1 MMMSRKKNEYIRAGR
16 DQAAAIIEVESD
28 LEIDLDADLEV
39 DLDADLDSDD
49 AAADREDTG
58 VDAVL
63 GADAQML
70 RDGALTE
77 EEESFLIDLGA
88 SGKKNML
95 AHDLQEKKQKKKKRK
110 WFWKSFLLLVL
121 LLVSGFLYVG
131 LRRVNILVVGA
142 EHTRADTIM
151 LVSVRP
157 LLRTVDV
164 VSIPRDTY
172 HYTEGYDGLGQRK
185 INASY
190 GFTAENRIQNVVNSV
205 QELLGV
211 KVHFYVEIQYED
223 VERFVDYLG
232 GVPVNLKYPMYYDD
246 PYSDPPLHIAFEAGE
261 HLITGADAMAFLR
274 FRKSNDGT
282 ISIGD
287 IGRIER
293 QRDFA
298 VAVLRKMMEK
308 GLVSTGLEAIKIPN
322 TNISIPYAVAMAIP
336 LSGIDESNVLFH
348 VLPGYVD
355 FGEDGLSYYFIDEE
369 ELSKFVEKVLK

>member
-1 MMMSRKKNEYIRAGR
+1 MINVTEKETE
-16 DQAAAIIEVESD
+16 Q
-28 LEIDLDADLEV
+28 V
-39 DLDADLDSDD
+39 DVNS
-49 AAADREDTG
+49 AADEEMT
-58 VDAVL
+58 
-63 GADAQML
+63 
-70 RDGALTE
+70 RDDALTE
-77 EEESFLIDLGA
+77 EEANFRIDLQANDARGTPVSDA
-88 SGKKNML
+88 PVPRM
-95 AHDLQEKKQKKKKRK
+95 DKKKRGLV
-110 WFWKSFLLLVL
+110 WKIVLVVLL
-121 LLVSGFLYVG
+121 LLVSGVLYVG

-172 HYTEGYDGLGQRK
+172 HYTEGYDGLGQKK

-190 GFTAENRIQNVVNSV
+190 GFTSENRIQNVVNSV

-211 KVHFYVEIQYED
+211 KVHFYIEIQYED
-223 VERFVDYLG
+223 VETFVDYLG
-232 GVPVNLKYPMYYDD
+232 GVNVNLKYPMYYDD

-274 FRKSNDGT
+274 FRKSNDGS

-308 GLVSTGLEAIKIPN
+308 GLLSTGLEAIKIPY
-322 TNISIPYAVAMAIP
+322 TNISVPYAVAMAIP
-336 LSGIDESNVLFH
+336 LTGINESDVLFH

-355 FGEDGLSYYFIDEE
+355 YGEDGLSYYFLDEE
-369 ELSKFVEKVLK
+369 ALTKFVEKVLK